1 MSAAPTGQSLPL
13 RGKRILVTRPEGQAD
28 KLLSGICALGGQAA
42 HIPFLAI
49 EPCADPVGLAHMAH
63 QLSDYRACLFI
74 SVNAVQCA
82 WPGLVPDGWPKTLA
96 AAAVGPGTVRALRA
110 RGVSEVIVPASR
122 FDSEGLLAEPFFAES
137 QCRGRAFALIRG
149 DGGRDLLA
157 QTLRARGATRV
168 DEVAVYRRCL
178 HPEAL
183 SRLAE
188 WLQAGSHSL
197 ADMILISSSE
207 SLQRVMAVA
216 TATIATRLRQTPLLV
231 PHPKIADCA
240 RALGF
245 SSICISDGGD
255 DGLLHCLRSYN
266 DTCNTTIM
274 NENKTP

>member
-137 QCRGRAFALIRG
+137 QCRGNAFALIRG

-157 QTLRARGATRV
+157 QTLRARGASRV
-168 DEVAVYRRCL
+168 DEIAVYQRRL
-178 HPEAL
+178 HPVAL
-183 SRLAE
+183 SRLAA
-188 WLQAGSHSL
+188 WLQGGDAHDPT
-197 ADMILISSSE
+197 ADTIIISSSE
-207 SLQRVMAVA
+207 SLQRVMAAA
-216 TATIATRLRQTPLLV
+216 TPDLAERLRQTPLLV
-231 PHPKIADCA
+231 PHPKIAECA
-240 RALGF
+240 RVLDF
-245 SSICISDGGD
+245 SRIGTSDGGD
-255 DGLLHCLRSYN
+255 DGLLHSLRSYN
-266 DTCNTTIM
+266 GR
-274 NENKTP
+274 